1 MIKVLKSARSFGD
14 SLYNH
19 KIEIHEVNEEQADL
33 LEYISSFNSKIKP
46 RSYEDKNGK

>member
-1 MIKVLKSARSFGD
+1 MILKYLNQQD
-14 SLYNH
+14 LYYH

-33 LEYISSFNSKIKP
+33 LEYILSFIGKIKP